1 MENEKSSFNNNQEDQ
16 IKSQKLPQKLPY
28 KSPTLIQYGTVA
40 KLTQG
45 TRSRGKETRR
55 RKA

>member
-1 MENEKSSFNNNQEDQ
+1 VKDKQLELNDNQE
-16 IKSQKLPQKLPY
+16 KLSKNQKKPY

-55 RKA
+55 RIA